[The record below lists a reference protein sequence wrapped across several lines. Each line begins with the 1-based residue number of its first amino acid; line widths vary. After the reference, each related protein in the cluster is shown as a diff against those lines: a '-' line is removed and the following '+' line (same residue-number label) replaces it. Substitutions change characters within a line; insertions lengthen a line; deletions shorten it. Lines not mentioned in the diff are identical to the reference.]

1 MNTGLPTLRAWRTH
15 HGLSQ
20 AELSERSGVTEVT
33 IWRLETGVGTP
44 RPSTLAKLAKA
55 LRISRE
61 RLLHELPTKGQGVA

>member
-1 MNTGLPTLRAWRTH
+1 
-15 HGLSQ
+15 
-20 AELSERSGVTEVT
+20 
-33 IWRLETGVGTP
+33 VGTP